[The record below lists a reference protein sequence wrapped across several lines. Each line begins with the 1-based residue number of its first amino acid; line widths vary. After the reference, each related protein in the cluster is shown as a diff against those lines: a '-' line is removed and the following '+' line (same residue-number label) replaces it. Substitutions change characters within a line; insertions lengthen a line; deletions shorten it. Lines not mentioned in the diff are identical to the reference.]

1 LTDVWVPHDIRD
13 AVVDFVQHWSGRTEL
28 PQSCFVRWI
37 GISISKFYNWKKRYG
52 RVNEHNCHTPRD
64 FWLEYWEIEAIIDY
78 HVQYPHEGYRRLT
91 YMMMDDDIV
100 AVSPSTVYRVL
111 HRAGR
116 LQKWKNKSSS
126 KGTGFNG
133 PSSPH
138 QHWHLDIAYINIK
151 GTFYYLISLLDGY
164 SRYLLHWDLRES
176 MTEMDAA
183 IVVQRAREKYPEE
196 NPRIISDNGP
206 QFIAKDFKELI
217 RKLSMTHVPTS
228 PYYPQSNGKKE
239 RFYGTLKQECIRPK
253 TPLSLEEAK
262 QYVQEFIDYYNTR
275 RLHAGIGYITPQ
287 DKLQGREKQI
297 HAVRDRKLARARSSR
312 KANRQHYREQA
323 SGKTTSQ
330 EVV

>member
-1 LTDVWVPHDIRD
+1 
-13 AVVDFVQHWSGRTEL
+13 
-28 PQSCFVRWI
+28 
-37 GISISKFYNWKKRYG
+37 
-52 RVNEHNCHTPRD
+52 
-64 FWLEYWEIEAIIDY
+64 
-78 HVQYPHEGYRRLT
+78 
-91 YMMMDDDIV
+91 MMDDNIV

-116 LQKWKNKSSS
+116 LQKWKNKSSI

-176 MTEMDAA
+176 MTEIDAA

-217 RKLSMTHVPTS
+217 RKLSMTHVKTS

-262 QYVQEFIDYYNTR
+262 QYVREFIDYYNTR

-297 HAVRDRKLARARSSR
+297 HAARDRKLARARASR

-323 SGKTTSQ
+323 SGKTTSH

>member
-1 LTDVWVPHDIRD
+1 
-13 AVVDFVQHWSGRTEL
+13 
-28 PQSCFVRWI
+28 
-37 GISISKFYNWKKRYG
+37 
-52 RVNEHNCHTPRD
+52 
-64 FWLEYWEIEAIIDY
+64 
-78 HVQYPHEGYRRLT
+78 
-91 YMMMDDDIV
+91 MMMDDDIV

-116 LQKWKNKSSS
+116 LQKWKNKSSN

-176 MTEMDAA
+176 MTEIDAA

-217 RKLSMTHVPTS
+217 RKLSMTHVKTS

-275 RLHAGIGYITPQ
+275 RLHASIGYITPQ
-287 DKLQGREKQI
+287 DKLLGREKEI
-297 HAVRDRKLARARSSR
+297 YVARDRKLARARANR
-312 KANRQHYREQA
+312 KANRQNYREQA
-323 SGKTTSQ
+323 SGKTASQ
-330 EVV
+330 KVV

>member
-1 LTDVWVPHDIRD
+1 
-13 AVVDFVQHWSGRTEL
+13 
-28 PQSCFVRWI
+28 
-37 GISISKFYNWKKRYG
+37 
-52 RVNEHNCHTPRD
+52 
-64 FWLEYWEIEAIIDY
+64 
-78 HVQYPHEGYRRLT
+78 
-91 YMMMDDDIV
+91 
-100 AVSPSTVYRVL
+100 VL

-116 LQKWKNKSSS
+116 LQKWKNKSSN

-176 MTEMDAA
+176 MTEIDAA

-217 RKLSMTHVPTS
+217 RKLSMTHVKTS

-275 RLHAGIGYITPQ
+275 RSCMRVSAILRHRTSSKGVKNRSMPP
-287 DKLQGREKQI
+287 
-297 HAVRDRKLARARSSR
+297 RDRKLARARASR
-312 KANRQHYREQA
+312 KGNRQNFKDQA
-323 SGKTTSQ
+323 SGETASQ

>member
-1 LTDVWVPHDIRD
+1 
-13 AVVDFVQHWSGRTEL
+13 
-28 PQSCFVRWI
+28 
-37 GISISKFYNWKKRYG
+37 
-52 RVNEHNCHTPRD
+52 
-64 FWLEYWEIEAIIDY
+64 
-78 HVQYPHEGYRRLT
+78 
-91 YMMMDDDIV
+91 MMMDDDIV

-116 LQKWKNKSSS
+116 LQKWKNKSSN

-176 MTEMDAA
+176 MTEIDAA

-217 RKLSMTHVPTS
+217 RKLSMTHVKTS

-275 RLHAGIGYITPQ
+275 RLHASIGYITPQ
-287 DKLQGREKQI
+287 DKLLGREKEI
-297 HAVRDRKLARARSSR
+297 YVARDRKLARARANP
-312 KANRQHYREQA
+312 KANRQNYREQA
-323 SGKTTSQ
+323 SGKTASQ
-330 EVV
+330 KVV